1 MSAGCLLSVLS
12 LIWSVAYFFWYFL
25 RETFIDAG
33 WAKPVDQQQA
43 SQSFSRALLVGLILF
58 IVGLLMA
65 FAFAPR

>member
-12 LIWSVAYFFWYFL
+12 LVWTGVYCAWYFL
-25 RETFIDAG
+25 RDIIIDAG
-33 WAKPVDQQQA
+33 WAKPVDEQQA

-65 FAFAPR
+65 FAFSPR

>member
-12 LIWSVAYFFWYFL
+12 LVWTGAYFAWHFL

-33 WAKPVDQQQA
+33 WAKPVDEQQS

-58 IVGLLMA
+58 VVGLLMC
-65 FAFAPR
+65 FAFPAR